1 MKKSEILK
9 GRRELK
15 SLAGK
20 TEYLFFTSILLS
32 AAALCAISVLAADSL
47 LRVPEVSEAYGSM
60 VYPITSVTIKTQSY
74 LPDFLIAA
82 ARGLEAALSAF
93 VLSFPRILVFATL
106 MLFIVCP
113 IYQGTIRWCAY
124 LIEERRALP
133 ISAVLF
139 YFLSPRIYFSCV
151 FVSLKIFIYKLSA
164 ALVFLSAPIFCM
176 GISFLL
182 GSEYL
187 GQQALAAAT
196 LMLSAVWFIL
206 ALVLYFIFCQRYSAV
221 RYLFALGNVKKI
233 FAASKR
239 ITSGRRGWF
248 FTLKLRLLL
257 NIFLVLGI
265 VTAPVAASRI
275 ICGNCLAVCAL
286 LSEKKTPALS

>member
-15 SLAGK
+15 NLAGK

-32 AAALCAISVLAADSL
+32 AAALCAISVLAVDSL
-47 LRVPEVSEAYGSM
+47 LRVPEVSEVYGSM
-60 VYPITSVTIKTQSY
+60 VAPVTGITIKTQSQ

-82 ARGLEAALSAF
+82 ARWLEGALSSF
-93 VLSFPRILVFATL
+93 VLSLPRILVFAIL
-106 MLFIVCP
+106 LLFIVCP

-133 ISAVLF
+133 IGAVLF

-151 FVSLKIFIYKLSA
+151 LVSLRIFVFKLSA
-164 ALVFLSAPIFCM
+164 ALLFLSAPVFCI
-176 GISFLL
+176 GVSFLL

-196 LMLSAVWFIL
+196 LILSVVWLCL

-221 RYLFALGNVKKI
+221 RYLFALGNVSKI
-233 FAASKR
+233 FAASKKV
-239 ITSGRRGWF
+239 TDGRRGWF
-248 FTLKLRLLL
+248 FTLKLRLLF
-257 NIFLVLGI
+257 NIFLALGV
-265 VTAPVAASRI
+265 VTAPIAFSRI

-286 LSEKKTPALS
+286 LSEKKSPA